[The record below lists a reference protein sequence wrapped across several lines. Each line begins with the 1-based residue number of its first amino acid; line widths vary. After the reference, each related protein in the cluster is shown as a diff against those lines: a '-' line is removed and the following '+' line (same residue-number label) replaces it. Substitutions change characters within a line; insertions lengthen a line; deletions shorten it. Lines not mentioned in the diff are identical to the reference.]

1 MVSKGL
7 VIMKRFILWYQRL
20 TRQVR
25 VSISFSLS
33 VIGFISTLMTILG
46 FSLETRFDSYCV
58 RILIVLGIGI
68 AIFFGAYHYICVTY
82 KDKIDLVIG
91 TTPVSIVCGN
101 VFNTPG
107 WKERFGGSRCL

>member
-33 VIGFISTLMTILG
+33 VIGFISTLMIILG
-46 FSLETRFDSYCV
+46 FSLETRFDS
-58 RILIVLGIGI
+58 
-68 AIFFGAYHYICVTY
+68 
-82 KDKIDLVIG
+82 
-91 TTPVSIVCGN
+91 
-101 VFNTPG
+101 
-107 WKERFGGSRCL
+107 